1 MSKKSFCHNM
11 FTDIDECKN
20 LTAPCG
26 KYNFIRC
33 ENTVGDYL
41 CRCYHGFEFSK
52 ESKECKGNLM
62 SSSKTLEKK
71 QLNV

>member
-1 MSKKSFCHNM
+1 MPFIRKVRVLFKTRLIFPGINGPNM

-20 LTAPCG
+20 LTTPCG

-52 ESKECKGNLM
+52 ESKECKGN
-62 SSSKTLEKK
+62 
-71 QLNV
+71 

>member
-1 MSKKSFCHNM
+1 MSKKSFCHKM
-11 FTDIDECKN
+11 VTDIDECKN

-52 ESKECKGNLM
+52 ESKECKGN
-62 SSSKTLEKK
+62 
-71 QLNV
+71 

>member
-1 MSKKSFCHNM
+1 MTKKSFCHNM

-52 ESKECKGNLM
+52 ESKECKGN
-62 SSSKTLEKK
+62 
-71 QLNV
+71 